1 MAQSE
6 IPGITEKLYFWV
18 HNAQMHEGL
27 FFDHYFSCLS
37 VRTDI
42 NKNGLDLLNL
52 EGSEAPKRQ
61 IPGT

>member
-1 MAQSE
+1 
-6 IPGITEKLYFWV
+6 
-18 HNAQMHEGL
+18 MHEGL

-42 NKNGLDLLNL
+42 NKNGLDLINL

-61 IPGT
+61 IPDA